1 MAEQVFGREFFVRRL
16 AQAPAAATR
25 DDLRAA
31 AVLIPIVDRAEPT
44 VLFTLRAD
52 HLPTHAGQVSF
63 PGGRVHEDDVSV
75 AATALRETE
84 EEVGVGAD
92 HIDVLGYL
100 DRYDT
105 RTGYSIVP
113 VVGLVHPDHRVM
125 PNVGEVAEAF
135 EVPLD
140 YLLNPANRALNRRV
154 RPNGTTME
162 GYEITFG
169 RHIIWGVTMQI
180 VLMLAERIAA

>member
-1 MAEQVFGREFFVRRL
+1 MMETRAFFVGRL
-16 AQAPAAATR
+16 AQSPADSTR
-25 DDLRAA
+25 ADLQPA
-31 AVLIPIVDRAEPT
+31 AVLIPIIDRPQQT

-63 PGGRVHEDDVSV
+63 PGGRVHAEDATV
-75 AATALRETE
+75 ADTALRETH
-84 EEVGVGAD
+84 EEVGVATD
-92 HIDVLGYL
+92 HIEVVGYL

-113 VVGLVHPDHRVM
+113 VVGLVHPDHELA
-125 PNVGEVAEAF
+125 PNAGEVAEAF

-140 YLLNPANRALNRRV
+140 YLLDPASRVLKNRT

-162 GYEITFG
+162 GYEIAFG
-169 RHIIWGVTMQI
+169 RHVIWGVTARI
-180 VLMLAERIAA
+180 VTMLAERLRA